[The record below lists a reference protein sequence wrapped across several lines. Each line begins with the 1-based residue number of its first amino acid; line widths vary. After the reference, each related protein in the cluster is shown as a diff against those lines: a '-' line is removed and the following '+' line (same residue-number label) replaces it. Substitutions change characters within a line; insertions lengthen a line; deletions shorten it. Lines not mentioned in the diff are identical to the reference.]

1 MASKAI
7 TKTMLEA
14 ARVREVGTPQTQHI
28 NYSPHNPHSDMV
40 VVVGVEAILGMSP
53 FLAHVGSRKNFKG
66 PGAKALVTPGKRGA
80 VEPDGRP
87 HSHRV

>member
-1 MASKAI
+1 
-7 TKTMLEA
+7 MLEA

-40 VVVGVEAILGMSP
+40 VVVDVEALFEYVAIYR
-53 FLAHVGSRKNFKG
+53 HVGSRKNFKG
-66 PGAKALVTPGKRGA
+66 PGANALVTPGKRGA

>member
-1 MASKAI
+1 
-7 TKTMLEA
+7 MLEA

-53 FLAHVGSRKNFKG
+53 FIAMLAQGKIL
-66 PGAKALVTPGKRGA
+66 KARGQM
-80 VEPDGRP
+80 PW
-87 HSHRV
+87 

>member
-7 TKTMLEA
+7 IKTMLEA

-40 VVVGVEAILGMSP
+40 VVVDVEAILGMSP
-53 FLAHVGSRKNFKG
+53 FIAMLAQ
-66 PGAKALVTPGKRGA
+66 GKI
-80 VEPDGRP
+80 
-87 HSHRV
+87 

>member
-1 MASKAI
+1 
-7 TKTMLEA
+7 MLEA

-53 FLAHVGSRKNFKG
+53 FIAMLAQGKIG
-66 PGAKALVTPGKRGA
+66 PGANALVTPGKRGA